1 MPGSQFAAVVVAS
14 LLLSGCASR
23 STQLTPDHPQAPAE
37 ALSLW
42 QDFPAQASP
51 RPLVLTG
58 PAIDD
63 PATGFPNGDDKPAYI
78 SGHFT
83 VATTLPGG
91 SASWQQQPL
100 ITADQALA
108 DLRDSGQEMT
118 PPTSA
123 SLSITAVKL
132 GTATF
137 STDRGQRSL
146 PAWVFSFAGVRY
158 PASVLAIAPAHR
170 WPKTPPPSQ
179 DTERLAARIAPG
191 GDTVTITFIGAAAG
205 TGPCEAQ
212 YAADI
217 SQSSTAVVVSVREL
231 PAATS
236 QPAPSGDVAMGC
248 ADVGYRRELAVTLSP
263 VLGSRVLIDS
273 YGAPI
278 PAD

>member
-1 MPGSQFAAVVVAS
+1 MPGRQLAAVVVVS
-14 LLLSGCASR
+14 LLLSGCASG
-23 STQLTPDHPQAPAE
+23 SAQLTPDHAQPTAE

-42 QDFPAQASP
+42 KDFPAQSSP

-63 PATGFPNGDDKPAYI
+63 PATGFPDGDDKEAYI

-91 SASWQQQPL
+91 SPSWQQQPL

-108 DLRDSGQEMT
+108 QLRDSGQEMT

-123 SLSITAVKL
+123 SLSITAVTL

-146 PAWVFSFAGVRY
+146 PAWVFRFAGVHY
-158 PASVLAIAPAHR
+158 PASVLAIAPTNR

-179 DTERLAARIAPG
+179 DGERLTARISPG
-191 GDTVTITFIGAAAG
+191 GDTVTITFFGAAAG
-205 TGPCEAQ
+205 TGPCDAQ

-217 SQSSTAVVVSVREL
+217 AQSSTAVAVSVREL

-248 ADVGYRRELAVTLSP
+248 ADVGYRRELTVRLTPALA
-263 VLGSRVLIDS
+263 GRVLIDS

-278 PAD
+278 PAG

>member
-1 MPGSQFAAVVVAS
+1 MPGRSLAAVVVAS
-14 LLLSGCASR
+14 LLLSGCASG
-23 STQLTPDHPQAPAE
+23 SAQLTPNHSPATAE

-42 QDFPAQASP
+42 QDFPALSSP
-51 RPLVLTG
+51 RPLVLAG

-63 PATGFPNGDDKPAYI
+63 PATGFPNGDDKLAYM

-91 SASWQQQPL
+91 SASWQQHPL
-100 ITADQALA
+100 STADQALA
-108 DLRDSGQEMT
+108 DLRNSGQGSLT
-118 PPTSA
+118 GA

-146 PAWVFSFAGVRY
+146 PAWVFRFAGVSE
-158 PASVLAIAPAHR
+158 PASVLAIAPANR
-170 WPKTPPPSQ
+170 WPKAPPPSQ
-179 DTERLAARIAPG
+179 DTGNLGARIAPG
-191 GDTVTITFIGAAAG
+191 GDTVTVTFIGAAAG
-205 TGPCEAQ
+205 TGPCDAQ

-217 SQSSTAVVVSVREL
+217 AQSSTAVVVSVREI
-231 PAATS
+231 PSATS

-248 ADVGYRRELAVTLSP
+248 ADVGYPRELTVTLSP
-263 VLGSRVLIDS
+263 PLAGRVLIDS

-278 PAD
+278 PAR